1 LLIYFYTVKMKIH
14 INFVGGVMLDNPSFI
29 IDTFFAIFA
38 MVLIIL
44 MVPGFAML
52 EAGLI
57 RTKNVTAVLTM
68 NVMIYAVASMSFL
81 LIGYEYAFGSWD
93 HQDSIS
99 KYAFFLFQMAF
110 VGKVINIMSGGV
122 SERSRI
128 IPMAIFTIAVG
139 ALIYPTIV
147 NLTWGANFLAG
158 TAFDISAMS
167 DLAGSTVIHSTGGW
181 ALLAAILVMGARKG
195 KYGKNGEIKVIPASN
210 IPLVTLGA
218 FLLWIGWFGF
228 NGGSVGAISSQENA
242 DAVALTIMNTNTGG
256 MAGAIVAWALTYF
269 RYKKF
274 DITMILNGAL
284 GGLVAVT
291 AGPDQFSMYVPILVG
306 GIGGALVVLAV
317 PFFDKLKLDDPVGAL
332 SVHLVNGIWGTL
344 AVAIFVDSV
353 SYWDQIKGILV
364 VGAIVFPVSFVVIYI
379 INKIMKFKADDDE
392 QTAGIDETECG
403 MEAYPE
409 FKRSI

>member
-1 LLIYFYTVKMKIH
+1 ME
-14 INFVGGVMLDNPSFI
+14 INYV
-29 IDTFFAIFA
+29 IDTFFALFA
-38 MVLIIL
+38 MVLIIF

-52 EAGLI
+52 EAGLV
-57 RTKNVTAVLTM
+57 RTKNVTSVLTV
-68 NVMIYAVASMSFL
+68 NVMIYAIASLSFM

-93 HQDSIS
+93 HQDGIS

-110 VGKVINIMSGGV
+110 VGKVVNIMSGGV

-128 IPMAIFTIAVG
+128 LPLALFTVVVG
-139 ALIYPTIV
+139 AFLYPTIV
-147 NLTWGANFLAG
+147 NITWGANFLSG
-158 TAFDISAMS
+158 TFLDISEMV
-167 DLAGSTVIHSTGGW
+167 DLAGCTVIHSTGGW
-181 ALLAAILVMGARKG
+181 ALLAAIIIMGSRRGRYK
-195 KYGKNGEIKVIPASN
+195 KNGAIQVIPASN

-228 NGGSVGAISSQENA
+228 NGGSVGAISSKENA
-242 DAVALTIMNTNTGG
+242 DAVALTIMNTNTAGLS
-256 MAGAIVAWALTYF
+256 GAIIGWIMTYF

-291 AGPDQFSMYVPILVG
+291 AGPDQYSMYEPILIG
-306 GIGGALVVLAV
+306 AIGGALVVIFV
-317 PFFDKLKLDDPVGAL
+317 PIFDKFKMDDPVGAL

-344 AVAIFVDSV
+344 AVGIFVSDV
-353 SYWDQIKGILV
+353 SIMSQLKGIIV
-364 VGAIVFPVSFVVIYI
+364 VGAIVFPLSFAIIYS
-379 INKIMKFKADDDE
+379 INKFFSLRAEDDE
-392 QTAGIDETECG
+392 QLEGIDAIECG